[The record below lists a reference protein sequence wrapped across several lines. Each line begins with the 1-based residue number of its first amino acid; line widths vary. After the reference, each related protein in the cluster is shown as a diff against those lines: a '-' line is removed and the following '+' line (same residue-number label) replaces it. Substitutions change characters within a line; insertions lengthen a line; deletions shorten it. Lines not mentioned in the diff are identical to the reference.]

1 MIALGA
7 YLGLLLAGLVCF
19 ALYYLAQLQIA
30 RQLREHHPQQWKI
43 IAEPDT
49 AGPNRGR
56 PGFLRS
62 WLRLQQVLRASRP
75 RLPELLGDA
84 AITRWFRVW
93 RATPW
98 LAWLCWFAALA
109 LQWNAR

>member
-1 MIALGA
+1 VIALGA

-19 ALYYLAQLQIA
+19 ALYYLAQMRIA
-30 RQLREHHPQQWKI
+30 RRLRDHHPQQWKI
-43 IAEPDT
+43 IAEPDQ
-49 AGPNRGR
+49 GR

-62 WLRLQQVLRASRP
+62 WMRLQQVLRGSRP
-75 RLPELLGDA
+75 RLPELLQDA
-84 AITRWFRVW
+84 AITRWFRIW

-109 LQWNAR
+109 LQWKAR